1 MPSKRELNGQMHGKH
16 ASSFHEN
23 ISKIRTLIVQAALEP
38 GDRLP
43 SERELAETLSI
54 SRASVREALRA
65 LSFLGIVETKH
76 GGGTFLCEQDRHRY
90 IEILS
95 EFIVTKQT
103 KASDIVDMLR
113 LLERLA
119 LTEVE
124 PTPERIALLES
135 SVETDRAFRQN
146 LIFGLKNELFIRIW
160 SEVNRFYDG
169 TDAGDLYTEDERR
182 RLFEMWRGAGMP
194 E

>member
-1 MPSKRELNGQMHGKH
+1 MPFKRELNGQMHGKH

-169 TDAGDLYTEDERR
+169 PDAGDLYTEDERR
-182 RLFEMWRGAGMP
+182 RLLEMWRGAGMP

>member
-1 MPSKRELNGQMHGKH
+1 MHGKH

-23 ISKIRTLIVQAALEP
+23 ISKIRALIVQAELAP

-65 LSFLGIVETKH
+65 LSFLGIVETRH

-103 KASDIVDMLR
+103 KSADIVDMLR
-113 LLERLA
+113 LLEQLA
-119 LTEVE
+119 FSEIE
-124 PTPERIALLES
+124 PTLETYQTLEAHLTS
-135 SVETDRAFRQN
+135 DREFRQQ
-146 LIFGLKNELFIRIW
+146 LIFNLKNELFKRIW
-160 SEVNRFYDG
+160 SEVNRFYEG
-169 TDAGDLYTEDERR
+169 TDAGELYTLEERK
-182 RLFEMWRGAGMP
+182 RLLNIWHDTRMP

>member
-135 SVETDRAFRQN
+135 SVKTDRDFRQN

-169 TDAGDLYTEDERR
+169 TDTGDLYTEDERR
-182 RLFEMWRGAGMP
+182 RLLEMWRGAGMP

>member
-43 SERELAETLSI
+43 SERELAETLPI

-182 RLFEMWRGAGMP
+182 RLLEMWRGAGMP

>member
-1 MPSKRELNGQMHGKH
+1 MPSEKELNGQMHGKY

-23 ISKIRTLIVQAALEP
+23 ISKIRSLIVQASLAP

-43 SERELAETLSI
+43 SERELAETLAI

-65 LSFLGIVETKH
+65 LSFLGIVETRH

-119 LTEVE
+119 FSEVE
-124 PTPERIALLES
+124 PTPERIQLLEANLAN
-135 SVETDRAFRQN
+135 DREFRQQ
-146 LIFGLKNELFIRIW
+146 LMLGLDNELFIRIW

-169 TDAGDLYTEDERR
+169 TDAGELYTIEERTQ
-182 RLFEMWRGAGMP
+182 LLEMWRKVRMP

>member
-1 MPSKRELNGQMHGKH
+1 MHGKH

-23 ISKIRTLIVQAALEP
+23 ISKIRSLIVQAALTP

-65 LSFLGIVETKH
+65 LSFLGIVETRH

-103 KASDIVDMLR
+103 KATDIVEMLR

-119 LTEVE
+119 FSEVE
-124 PTPERIALLES
+124 PTRERVQALELNLNE
-135 SVETDRAFRQN
+135 DRIFRQQ
-146 LIFGLKNELFIRIW
+146 LVFGLKNELFIRIW
-160 SEVNRFYDG
+160 SEVNRFYEG
-169 TDAGDLYTEDERR
+169 TDAGDLYTLEERME
-182 RLFEMWRGAGMP
+182 LLEMWRKVGMP

>member
-103 KASDIVDMLR
+103 KVSDIVDMLR

-182 RLFEMWRGAGMP
+182 RLLEMWRGAGMP

>member
-1 MPSKRELNGQMHGKH
+1 MHEKH
-16 ASSFHEN
+16 ASTFHEN
-23 ISKIRTLIVQAALEP
+23 ISKIRKLIVQSSLVP

-43 SERELAETLSI
+43 SERELAETLAI

-65 LSFLGIVETKH
+65 LSFLGIVETRR

-103 KASDIVDMLR
+103 KATDIIEMLR
-113 LLERLA
+113 LLERMA
-119 LTEVE
+119 FSEVE
-124 PTPERIALLES
+124 PTKERLTQLEA
-135 SVETDRAFRQN
+135 VIEEDRTFRQQ
-146 LIFGLKNELFIRIW
+146 LIFQLKNELFIRIW
-160 SEVNRFYDG
+160 SEVNRFFEGLDVG
-169 TDAGDLYTEDERR
+169 ELYTLEERKR
-182 RLFEMWRGAGMP
+182 FVETWRGMGMP

>member
-182 RLFEMWRGAGMP
+182 RLLEMWREAGMP

>member
-1 MPSKRELNGQMHGKH
+1 MHGKH

-23 ISKIRTLIVQAALEP
+23 ISKIRSLIVQASLKP

-54 SRASVREALRA
+54 SRSSVREALRA
-65 LSFLGIVETKH
+65 LSFLGIVETRH
-76 GGGTFLCEQDRHRY
+76 GGGTFLCEQDRHHY

-103 KASDIVDMLR
+103 KATDIVEMLR

-119 LTEVE
+119 FSEVE
-124 PTPERIALLES
+124 PTRERVQALEAVLTS
-135 SVETDRAFRQN
+135 DRLFRQQ
-146 LIFGLKNELFIRIW
+146 LIFSLKNELFIRIW

-169 TDAGDLYTEDERR
+169 TETGDLYSLDERTE
-182 RLFEMWRGAGMP
+182 LFEMWRKVGMP

>member
-76 GGGTFLCEQDRHRY
+76 GGGTFLCKQDRHRY

-182 RLFEMWRGAGMP
+182 RLLEMWRGAGMP

>member
-169 TDAGDLYTEDERR
+169 TDVGDLYTEDERR
-182 RLFEMWRGAGMP
+182 RLLEMWRGAGMP

>member
-1 MPSKRELNGQMHGKH
+1 MPFKRELNGQMHGKH

-182 RLFEMWRGAGMP
+182 RLLEMWRGAGMP

>member
-1 MPSKRELNGQMHGKH
+1 MPSEKELNGQMHGKY

-23 ISKIRTLIVQAALEP
+23 ISKIRSLIVQASLAP

-65 LSFLGIVETKH
+65 LSFLGIVETRH

-119 LTEVE
+119 FSEVE
-124 PTPERIALLES
+124 PTPERVKLLEANLAN
-135 SVETDRAFRQN
+135 DREFRQQ
-146 LIFGLKNELFIRIW
+146 LILGLDNELFIRIW

-169 TDAGDLYTEDERR
+169 TDAGELYTIEERTQ
-182 RLFEMWRGAGMP
+182 LLEMWRKVRMP

>member
-160 SEVNRFYDG
+160 SEVNRFYEG

-182 RLFEMWRGAGMP
+182 RLLEMWRGAGMP

>member
-1 MPSKRELNGQMHGKH
+1 MHGKH

-23 ISKIRTLIVQAALEP
+23 ISKIRALIVQASLSP

-65 LSFLGIVETKH
+65 LSFLGIVETRH

-103 KASDIVDMLR
+103 KATDIVDMLR

-119 LTEVE
+119 LSEIE
-124 PTPERIALLES
+124 PTPKRIALLEAA
-135 SVETDRAFRQN
+135 VETDRAFRQHI
-146 LIFGLKNELFIRIW
+146 IFGLTNELFIRIW

-169 TDAGDLYTEDERR
+169 TGAGDLYTEDERR
-182 RLFEMWRGAGMP
+182 RLLEMFRKAGMP

>member
-1 MPSKRELNGQMHGKH
+1 MHEKY

-23 ISKIRTLIVQAALEP
+23 ISKIRMLIVQSSLVP

-65 LSFLGIVETKH
+65 LSFLGIVETRR

-103 KASDIVDMLR
+103 KESDIIEMLR
-113 LLERLA
+113 LLERMA
-119 LTEVE
+119 FSEVE
-124 PTPERIALLES
+124 PTMERLTQLEA
-135 SVETDRAFRQN
+135 VIDNDRLFRQQI
-146 LIFGLKNELFIRIW
+146 IFQLKNELFIRIW
-160 SEVNRFYDG
+160 SELNRFFDG
-169 TDAGDLYTEDERR
+169 LDAGDLYTLEERKR
-182 RLFEMWRGAGMP
+182 FLEMWRGMGMP

>member
-124 PTPERIALLES
+124 PTTERIALLES

-182 RLFEMWRGAGMP
+182 RLLEMWRGAGMP

>member
-182 RLFEMWRGAGMP
+182 RLLEMWRGAGMP

>member
-1 MPSKRELNGQMHGKH
+1 MHGKY

-23 ISKIRTLIVQAALEP
+23 ISKIRSLIVQASLAP

-43 SERELAETLSI
+43 SERELAETLAI

-65 LSFLGIVETKH
+65 LSFLGIVETRH
-76 GGGTFLCEQDRHRY
+76 GGGTFLCELDRHRY

-119 LTEVE
+119 FAEVE
-124 PTPERIALLES
+124 PTPERIKLLEANLAD
-135 SVETDRAFRQN
+135 DREFRQQ
-146 LIFGLKNELFIRIW
+146 LILGLDNELFKRIW

-169 TDAGDLYTEDERR
+169 TDAGELYTVEERTQ
-182 RLFEMWRGAGMP
+182 LLEMWRKMRMP

>member
-1 MPSKRELNGQMHGKH
+1 MHEKH
-16 ASSFHEN
+16 ASTFHEN
-23 ISKIRTLIVQAALEP
+23 ISKIRKLIVQSSLVP

-43 SERELAETLSI
+43 SERELAETLAI

-65 LSFLGIVETKH
+65 LSFLGIVETRR

-103 KASDIVDMLR
+103 KATDIIEMLK
-113 LLERLA
+113 LLERMA
-119 LTEVE
+119 FSEVE
-124 PTPERIALLES
+124 PTNERLTQLEA
-135 SVETDRAFRQN
+135 VIEEDRTFRQQ
-146 LIFGLKNELFIRIW
+146 LIFQLKNDLFIRIW
-160 SEVNRFYDG
+160 SEVNRFFEG
-169 TDAGDLYTEDERR
+169 LGIGDLYTLEERK
-182 RLFEMWRGAGMP
+182 RLIETWRGMGMP

>member
-23 ISKIRTLIVQAALEP
+23 ISKIRTLIVQDALEP

-169 TDAGDLYTEDERR
+169 TDAGDLYTEEERR
-182 RLFEMWRGAGMP
+182 RLLEMWRGAGMP

>member
-103 KASDIVDMLR
+103 KASDIGDMLR

-182 RLFEMWRGAGMP
+182 RLLEMWRGAGMP

>member
-1 MPSKRELNGQMHGKH
+1 MHEKH

-23 ISKIRTLIVQAALEP
+23 ISKIRKLIIHSSLVP

-65 LSFLGIVETKH
+65 LSFLGIVETRH
-76 GGGTFLCEQDRHRY
+76 GGGTFLCEQDSHRY
-90 IEILS
+90 IELLS

-113 LLERLA
+113 LLESMA
-119 LTEVE
+119 LTEIE
-124 PTPERIALLES
+124 PTPERVAILETS
-135 SVETDRAFRQN
+135 IENDGQFRQQMILN
-146 LIFGLKNELFIRIW
+146 LKNELFIRIW
-160 SEVNRFYDG
+160 SEVNRFFDG
-169 TDAGDLYTEDERR
+169 LDIGDLYTLEERKR
-182 RLFEMWRGAGMP
+182 FIEKWRGMRMP

>member
-1 MPSKRELNGQMHGKH
+1 MHEKH
-16 ASSFHEN
+16 ASSFHDN
-23 ISKIRTLIVQAALEP
+23 ISKIRKLIIQSALVP

-43 SERELAETLSI
+43 SEREVAETLGI

-76 GGGTFLCEQDRHRY
+76 GGGTFLCEQNRHRY

-103 KASDIVDMLR
+103 KATDIVDMLK

-119 LTEVE
+119 FTQVV
-124 PTPERIALLES
+124 PTSARRVLLME
-135 SVETDRAFRQN
+135 SVEDDRLFRQQ
-146 LIFGLKNELFIRIW
+146 LIFQLENDLFIRIW
-160 SEVNRFYDG
+160 SEVNRFYEG
-169 TDAGDLYTEDERR
+169 LEAGDLYTVSERE
-182 RLFEMWRGAGMP
+182 RLIQTWYEMGKP

>member
-1 MPSKRELNGQMHGKH
+1 MHEKH

-23 ISKIRTLIVQAALEP
+23 ISKIRRLIVHSSLVP

-65 LSFLGIVETKH
+65 LSFLGIVETRH

-103 KASDIVDMLR
+103 KASDITDMLR
-113 LLERLA
+113 LLERMA
-119 LTEVE
+119 FSEVE
-124 PTPERIALLES
+124 PTLERVMELEAV
-135 SVETDRAFRQN
+135 VEDDRQFRQR
-146 LIFGLKNELFIRIW
+146 LIFGLKNELFVRIW
-160 SEVNRFYDG
+160 SEVNRFFEGLESD
-169 TDAGDLYTEDERR
+169 DLYTLEERK
-182 RLFEMWRGAGMP
+182 RLIEAWRGMGMP

>member
-1 MPSKRELNGQMHGKH
+1 MHGKY

-23 ISKIRTLIVQAALEP
+23 ISKIRSLIVQASLAP

-65 LSFLGIVETKH
+65 LSFLGIVETRH

-103 KASDIVDMLR
+103 KASDIVDVLR

-119 LTEVE
+119 FSEVE
-124 PTPERIALLES
+124 PTPERVKLLE
-135 SVETDRAFRQN
+135 VNLANDREFRQQ
-146 LIFGLKNELFIRIW
+146 LILGLGNELFIRIW

-169 TDAGDLYTEDERR
+169 TDAGELYTIEERTQ
-182 RLFEMWRGAGMP
+182 LLEMWRKVRMP

>member
-1 MPSKRELNGQMHGKH
+1 MHEKH
-16 ASSFHEN
+16 ASSFHGN
-23 ISKIRTLIVQAALEP
+23 ISKIRKLIVQSSLVP

-65 LSFLGIVETKH
+65 LSFLGIVETRH

-103 KASDIVDMLR
+103 KATDIIEMLR
-113 LLERLA
+113 LLERMA
-119 LTEVE
+119 FSEIE
-124 PTPERIALLES
+124 PTKERLALLET
-135 SVETDRAFRQN
+135 VIDDDRTFRQQ
-146 LIFGLKNELFIRIW
+146 LIFQLKNELFIRIW
-160 SEVNRFYDG
+160 NEVNRFFDG
-169 TDAGDLYTEDERR
+169 LDVGDLYTLEERKR
-182 RLFEMWRGAGMP
+182 FVETWRGMGML

>member
-1 MPSKRELNGQMHGKH
+1 MHGKY

-23 ISKIRTLIVQAALEP
+23 ISKIRSLIVQASLEP

-65 LSFLGIVETKH
+65 LSFLGIVETRH

-119 LTEVE
+119 FSEVD
-124 PTPERIALLES
+124 PTPDRIHSLEMNL
-135 SVETDRAFRQN
+135 TNDRTFRQQ
-146 LIFGLKNELFIRIW
+146 LIFGLENELFVRIW
-160 SEVNRFYDG
+160 SEVNRFYEG
-169 TDAGDLYTEDERR
+169 TGADELYTIEERTQ
-182 RLFEMWRGAGMP
+182 LLEMWRKMRMS